1 MWKYLFTIS
10 QVIFKYRSIVR
21 EAKEVYQKYL
31 LAKKDGKITVSE
43 MRVIT
48 DEVFDVVAVVIPA
61 LKELKTID
69 K

>member
-1 MWKYLFTIS
+1 MWKYLITIS

-31 LAKKDGKITVSE
+31 LAKKDGKITVKE
-43 MRVIT
+43 MRGIT

-61 LKELKTID
+61 LKELKTMD

>member
-1 MWKYLFTIS
+1 MWKYVITIS

-31 LAKKDGKITVSE
+31 AAKQDGKITVEE
-43 MRVIT
+43 MRGIT
-48 DEVFDVVAVVIPA
+48 DEVFDVVAVIIPA
-61 LKELKTID
+61 LKELKTAG

>member
-1 MWKYLFTIS
+1 MWKYLITIG
-10 QVIFKYRSIVR
+10 QVAIKYRSIVQ
-21 EAKEVYQKYL
+21 ETKEVYQKYL

-48 DEVFDVVAVVIPA
+48 DEVFDVVAVIIPA
-61 LKELKTID
+61 LKELKNR